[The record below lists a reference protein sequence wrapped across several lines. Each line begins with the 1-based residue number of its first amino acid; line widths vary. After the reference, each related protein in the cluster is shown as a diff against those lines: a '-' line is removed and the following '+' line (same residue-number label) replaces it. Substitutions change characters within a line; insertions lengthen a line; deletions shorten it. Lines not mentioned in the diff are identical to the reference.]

1 MSERPNSRYLKVSTV
16 SKEAWDAYAAMNIV
30 TSTTI
35 SFDLRATKLFYG
47 SDDWSLVDCL
57 E

>member
-1 MSERPNSRYLKVSTV
+1 MA
-16 SKEAWDAYAAMNIV
+16 SKEAWEVPAAMNIV
-30 TSTTI
+30 ASITT